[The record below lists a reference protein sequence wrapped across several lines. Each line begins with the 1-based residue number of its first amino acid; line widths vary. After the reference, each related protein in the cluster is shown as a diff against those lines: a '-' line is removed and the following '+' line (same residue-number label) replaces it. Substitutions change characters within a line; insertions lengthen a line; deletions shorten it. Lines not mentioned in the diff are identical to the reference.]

1 MVSTAG
7 ANRPEPAADRDDAG
21 PLPEIEVRDARG
33 NLQFW
38 CRRQE
43 AEQAEAAGVAYLE
56 RSGRVLRL
64 KRNSG
69 PPRLNAGDF
78 TRRVRGRRH
87 EALGGPWLK
96 GHQG

>member
-1 MVSTAG
+1 MVTTTG
-7 ANRPEPAADRDDAG
+7 ANRPEPAANRAVAEG
-21 PLPEIEVRDARG
+21 LPDVEVRDARG
-33 NLQFW
+33 NFQFW
-38 CRRQE
+38 CHREE

-69 PPRLNAGDF
+69 PPRLNVGDF

>member
-7 ANRPEPAADRDDAG
+7 ANRPEPAATRDEAEL
-21 PLPEIEVRDARG
+21 LPEIEVRDARG
-33 NLQFW
+33 SFQFW

-64 KRNSG
+64 NRNSG
-69 PPRLNAGDF
+69 PPRLNMGDL
-78 TRRVRGRRH
+78 TRRLRGRRH

-96 GHQG
+96 GHQA